1 MIAIYL
7 SAMVIANLT
16 VHWFGPAVTPLNA
29 LLLIGLDL
37 SLRDRLQEKYGL
49 YASLG
54 LVLAAGA
61 ISYALNPASGQIAIA
76 SVCAFLAAGIVDAA
90 AYSKIKGSILTRMNG
105 SNTLSALVDSV
116 VFPTIAFGALMPHIV
131 AMQFAAKVIGGAV
144 FAYLL
149 TRKA

>member
-54 LVLAAGA
+54 LVLPSRARVTLKWRKPFF
-61 ISYALNPASGQIAIA
+61 IRGQAHLRKV
-76 SVCAFLAAGIVDAA
+76 SL
-90 AYSKIKGSILTRMNG
+90 K
-105 SNTLSALVDSV
+105 
-116 VFPTIAFGALMPHIV
+116 HI
-131 AMQFAAKVIGGAV
+131 
-144 FAYLL
+144 AYLQCYF
-149 TRKA
+149 